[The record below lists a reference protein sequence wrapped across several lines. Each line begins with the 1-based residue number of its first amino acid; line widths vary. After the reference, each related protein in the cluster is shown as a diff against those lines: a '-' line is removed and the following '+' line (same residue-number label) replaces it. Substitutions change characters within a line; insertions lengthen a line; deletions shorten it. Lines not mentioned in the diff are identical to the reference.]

1 MILKQRK
8 IYLTKLLELLA
19 NCGGLRRSH
28 HQQLTLLI
36 NNQMPTIST
45 NKELLN
51 VINEDVKNVKQF
63 TKMPAISDELY
74 NELLEEFNN
83 DSYYFF
89 N

>member
-1 MILKQRK
+1 MTQSASQNVTEDMNI
-8 IYLTKLLELLA
+8 
-19 NCGGLRRSH
+19 
-28 HQQLTLLI
+28 
-36 NNQMPTIST
+36 
-45 NKELLN
+45 ELLN
-51 VINEDVKNVKQF
+51 VINEDVQNVKQF

>member
-1 MILKQRK
+1 MTHYSL
-8 IYLTKLLELLA
+8 YHVTED
-19 NCGGLRRSH
+19 
-28 HQQLTLLI
+28 
-36 NNQMPTIST
+36 M

-51 VINEDVKNVKQF
+51 VINSDVQNVKQF

>member
-1 MILKQRK
+1 MTHYSL
-8 IYLTKLLELLA
+8 YHVTED
-19 NCGGLRRSH
+19 
-28 HQQLTLLI
+28 
-36 NNQMPTIST
+36 M

-51 VINEDVKNVKQF
+51 IINSDVQNVKQW

-74 NELLEEFNN
+74 AELLKEFNN

>member
-1 MILKQRK
+1 MIRLGNL
-8 IYLTKLLELLA
+8 ISVTKLLELLA
-19 NCGGLRRSH
+19 YCGGLRRSN
-28 HQQLTLLI
+28 HQQLSTLI

-74 NELLEEFNN
+74 NELLKEFDN